1 MSNKKTIGQQLK
13 LEIDRLSERMDMYE
27 QNHNSEISQLNR
39 KLDEY
44 EQDLEKKQETIDRL
58 KKVVFSLLL
67 QAPTGESDK
76 EDEEDDLD
84 EPAHHENESES
95 QNLVAELLADEL

>member
-13 LEIDRLSERMDMYE
+13 SEIDRLSERMDILE
-27 QNHNSEISQLNR
+27 QDHKSETSQLYR
-39 KLDEY
+39 KLEEY

-76 EDEEDDLD
+76 EEEEDDLD
-84 EPAHHENESES
+84 QYASKMDEKNV
-95 QNLVAELLADEL
+95 VAELLTDEL